1 MVVDLPS
8 DMAIAIVCQAIF
20 IIFIG
25 LGREL
30 GFVQQ
35 GLLLFK
41 AHNELFYF

>member
-8 DMAIAIVCQAIF
+8 DMAFAMVFQA
-20 IIFIG
+20 IFIG